1 MVGLDDQV
9 VRSHCDSHP
18 EGDFLVVHPM
28 VCPVMGVVMET
39 EMIRKMEI
47 NHHTEVSCQSKS
59 MKLPFHM
66 LIQALEG

>member
-1 MVGLDDQV
+1 MLGLDDQV
-9 VRSHCDSHP
+9 VRSHYDSHP

-28 VCPVMGVVMET
+28 VRPATVVVMET
-39 EMIRKMEI
+39 GMIHKMEI

-59 MKLPFHM
+59 IKLPFHM